1 MYLASPPAASAASSP
16 RARPR
21 SQSNA
26 ELRGPPGSVRL
37 RAYVKRTRS
46 LCNLSSSSTPTSP
59 LSSPTRHPPS
69 STVVAP
75 SATVDHPIAC
85 SVPIG
90 SPERRHS
97 SNDRSGHSVFVG
109 DLPPNITHK
118 QILRLFSQ
126 ASPVSK
132 ISIRYPKKYTMM
144 PRPYAFVT
152 YESAEDASTAIREFH
167 QTEIL
172 GKPCRVVAAKNSG
185 WKSSPEANIQ
195 VEHLPLSLTAL
206 AFHDTFAQFGQ
217 IVSSKLVVGQHNLS
231 KGCGFVE
238 YATAEQAQMAIR
250 ETNGATLDVKD
261 STRPIVT
268 RLFPK
273 KPTTPNQPPFHNVFF
288 KKIPANMTLRRFE
301 EICDE
306 YGVTTSRLLKMND
319 QGEPTGTGF
328 ANFERASAAAK
339 IVEDTQKDAPDGLC
353 AVRALT
359 RSERE
364 RHRTRRACNLSRK
377 SA

>member
-132 ISIRYPKKYTMM
+132 LASDIQRT
-144 PRPYAFVT
+144 
-152 YESAEDASTAIREFH
+152 STAIREFH

-185 WKSSPEANIQ
+185 WKSIW
-195 VEHLPLSLTAL
+195 T
-206 AFHDTFAQFGQ
+206 